1 MTVLLGIA
9 CGSDGAADQSADTPS
24 ASRAVLPT
32 TATLTATPSP
42 TVVATA
48 EVSAPSGPVTLAAGR
63 FELPAASAFG
73 EPGFHEVFELTGTV
87 AGDVPTGGGGRLVV
101 SLRDVSRP
109 SQDCRSHHP
118 LSGCAT
124 VDWADETCPG
134 EVACVQY

>member
-1 MTVLLGIA
+1 M
-9 CGSDGAADQSADTPS
+9 
-24 ASRAVLPT
+24 
-32 TATLTATPSP
+32 
-42 TVVATA
+42 
-48 EVSAPSGPVTLAAGR
+48 SGPITLAAGR

-73 EPGFHEVFELTGTV
+73 APGFHEVFELSGAV

-124 VDWADETCPG
+124 VDWSDAPGRPSVPSGGVFDNSLTVETASGPATRYLSETDRLADSPDRFDPG
-134 EVACVQY
+134 